1 MTDRSVLA
9 YVDSQGDLR
18 CVSGAGLMAIS
29 DEGFKALT
37 ELQGHLELA
46 IACRETLGGIPI
58 SVRQACS
65 RDAGAM
71 RDALAAAHLLHDM
84 ALTLAGERKAN

>member
-58 SVRQACS
+58 SVKQACCMTWRS
-65 RDAGAM
+65 RLPAKGRPTDGYRHNSMQRLRADEA
-71 RDALAAAHLLHDM
+71 
-84 ALTLAGERKAN
+84 